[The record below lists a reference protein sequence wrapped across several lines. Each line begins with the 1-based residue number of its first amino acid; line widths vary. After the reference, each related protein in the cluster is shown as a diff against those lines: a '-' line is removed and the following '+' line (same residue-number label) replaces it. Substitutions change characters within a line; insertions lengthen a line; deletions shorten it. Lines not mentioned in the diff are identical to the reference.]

1 MKNKNFEISGPVEYS
16 AAMILTEYSENYSKI
31 AYFHSIFYSSL
42 NVKIFKENEEFVEAI
57 TFCKM
62 QSFIKNHIFGILSPY
77 NTLRV

>member
-1 MKNKNFEISGPVEYS
+1 MKNKNFEISGPEEYS

-31 AYFHSIFYSSL
+31 AYFHTIFYSSL

-62 QSFIKNHIFGILSPY
+62 QSFINNHIFGMSESL
-77 NTLRV
+77 